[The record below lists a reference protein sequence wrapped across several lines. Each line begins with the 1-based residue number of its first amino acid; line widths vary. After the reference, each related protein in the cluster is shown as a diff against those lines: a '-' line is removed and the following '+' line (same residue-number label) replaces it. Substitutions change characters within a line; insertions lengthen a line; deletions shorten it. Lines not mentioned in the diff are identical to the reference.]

1 MVIDIKITK
10 HFPSFN
16 LDAGFKAESGMVVFF
31 GKSGS
36 GKSLTLQII
45 AGLQKAD
52 SGYIK
57 IDDVVFFD
65 ASSGQNLS
73 PQNRNISYM
82 SQDYSLFPHLNVQ
95 QNIAYG
101 ISEKQNKSMRDQR
114 IVEIIELFQL
124 QGMEKKR
131 ISELSGGQKQ
141 RVALARALIREPQLI
156 LLDEPLAALDNVTR
170 FRLREELRSITEQFN
185 VPVIF
190 ITHDPVEA
198 FTMADTLV
206 IFNEGKV
213 TQVDSPDMVFNRP
226 ADISV
231 AELVGVMNI
240 FSGVIEDV
248 DEAANITLIRTGNT
262 TFIADYTDLS
272 KGEKVHWCI
281 RPEQVMILRKNRP
294 AKTSVKENQIEGEI
308 TKSLHT
314 GPTYQVEVTADNGMT
329 FMIELP
335 AHSYRRLNLG
345 LGKRENLS
353 LKKREIHV
361 FQPIR

>member
-16 LDAGFKAESGMVVFF
+16 LDAGFKADSGMVVFF
-31 GKSGS
+31 GRSGS

-65 ASSGQNLS
+65 ASSGQNLT

-82 SQDYSLFPHLNVQ
+82 SQDYSLFPHLNVE
-95 QNIAYG
+95 QNIAYA
-101 ISEKQNKSMRDQR
+101 EKNSMQVR
-114 IVEIIELFQL
+114 EMMELFQL

-141 RVALARALIREPQLI
+141 RVALARALIRKPQLI

-170 FRLREELRSITEQFN
+170 LRLREELRSITEQFN

-206 IFNEGKV
+206 IFNNGKV
-213 TQVDSPDMVFNRP
+213 IQVDSPDIVFNRP

-231 AELVGVMNI
+231 AELVGVTNI
-240 FSGVIEDV
+240 YSGVIEDV
-248 DEAANITLIRTGNT
+248 DEAANATLIRTENT
-262 TFIADYTDLS
+262 TFIADYTGLS

-281 RPEQVMILRKNRP
+281 RPEQVMVLRKARP
-294 AKTSVKENQIEGEI
+294 AKMSVK
-308 TKSLHT
+308 
-314 GPTYQVEVTADNGMT
+314 
-329 FMIELP
+329 
-335 AHSYRRLNLG
+335 
-345 LGKRENLS
+345 
-353 LKKREIHV
+353 
-361 FQPIR
+361 

>member
-16 LDAGFKAESGMVVFF
+16 LDAGFKADSGMVVFF
-31 GKSGS
+31 GRSGS

-65 ASSGQNLS
+65 ASSGQNLT

-82 SQDYSLFPHLNVQ
+82 SQDYSLFPHLNVE
-95 QNIAYG
+95 QNIAYA
-101 ISEKQNKSMRDQR
+101 EKNSMQVR
-114 IVEIIELFQL
+114 EMMELFQL

-141 RVALARALIREPQLI
+141 RVALARALIRKPQLI

-170 FRLREELRSITEQFN
+170 LRLREELRSITEQFN

-206 IFNEGKV
+206 IFNNGKV
-213 TQVDSPDMVFNRP
+213 IQVDSPDIVFNRP

-231 AELVGVMNI
+231 AELVGVTNI
-240 FSGVIEDV
+240 YSGVIEDV
-248 DEAANITLIRTGNT
+248 DEAANATLIRTENT
-262 TFIADYTDLS
+262 TFIADYTGLS

-281 RPEQVMILRKNRP
+281 RPEQVMVLRKARP
-294 AKTSVKENQIEGEI
+294 AKMSVKENQIEGEI
-308 TKSLHT
+308 TRSLHT

-335 AHSYRRLNLG
+335 AHSYRRLRLG

-353 LKKREIHV
+353 LKKREIHI
-361 FQPIR
+361 FQPNR

>member
-16 LDAGFKAESGMVVFF
+16 LDAGFKADSGMVVFF
-31 GKSGS
+31 GRSGS

-65 ASSGQNLS
+65 ASSGQNLT

-82 SQDYSLFPHLNVQ
+82 SQDYSLFPHLNVE
-95 QNIAYG
+95 QNIAYA
-101 ISEKQNKSMRDQR
+101 EKNSMQVR
-114 IVEIIELFQL
+114 EMMELFQL
-124 QGMEKKR
+124 QGMGKKR

-141 RVALARALIREPQLI
+141 RVALARALIRKPQLI

-170 FRLREELRSITEQFN
+170 LRLREELRSITEQFN

-206 IFNEGKV
+206 IFNNGKV
-213 TQVDSPDMVFNRP
+213 IQVDSPDIVFNRP

-231 AELVGVMNI
+231 AELVGVTNI
-240 FSGVIEDV
+240 YSGVIEDV
-248 DEAANITLIRTGNT
+248 DEAANATLIRTENT
-262 TFIADYTDLS
+262 TFIADYTGLS

-281 RPEQVMILRKNRP
+281 RPEQVMVLRKARP
-294 AKTSVKENQIEGEI
+294 AKMSVKENQIEGEI
-308 TKSLHT
+308 TRSLHT

-345 LGKRENLS
+345 VGKRENLS
-353 LKKREIHV
+353 LKKREIHI
-361 FQPIR
+361 FQPNR